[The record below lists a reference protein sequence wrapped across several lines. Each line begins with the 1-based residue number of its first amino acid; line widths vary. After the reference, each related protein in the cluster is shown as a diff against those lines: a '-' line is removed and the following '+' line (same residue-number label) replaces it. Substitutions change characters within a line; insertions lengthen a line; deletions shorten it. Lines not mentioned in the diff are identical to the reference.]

1 MANKWQNWARIQ
13 VSSLLDLCFSS
24 IILQLFI
31 HWTQQN
37 EKKKV
42 NVNERFPQFVKWFWS
57 SIWIRRGQTEG
68 GLRG

>member
-42 NVNERFPQFVKWFWS
+42 NLNERFPQFVKWF
-57 SIWIRRGQTEG
+57 
-68 GLRG
+68 